1 MKEGFVQS
9 LEIEIEDLEPRA
21 EDCTRLIQNPLVLV
35 KISCDVKESGSF
47 GWYNYHFL
55 FGDFFA

>member
-21 EDCTRLIQNPLVLV
+21 EDCTRLIQNPLVIV
-35 KISCDVKESGSF
+35 KISCDVKKSGSF
-47 GWYNYHFL
+47 G
-55 FGDFFA
+55 DFFCVESMDMEK